1 MQTKNKIGFIGQG
14 WIGKNYALDFID
26 RGFDVVRYAKEPEY
40 EGNKDAL
47 SLCDIIFIA
56 VPTPTTPSGF
66 DFSIIQSVL
75 ALVPK
80 GATAVIKSTIIP
92 GTTQFLQ
99 KMYPDIYVMHS
110 PEFLT
115 EVTARQDASH
125 PERNIVGIPEQTDVY
140 VRKAEEVLAVLPSA
154 PFSKIMDST
163 AAEFIKYAGNNL
175 FFAKVVFMNTLFDL
189 ATSYGLDWSVIKESL
204 AADPRIG
211 STHLDPVHKT
221 GRGAGGNCFIKDFKA
236 FEDLYI
242 EKVGD
247 EKGVAFLEAMEA
259 KNIELLKSTHKD
271 LDLLQGVYGK
281 EV

>member
-125 PERNIVGIPEQTDVY
+125 PERSS
-140 VRKAEEVLAVLPSA
+140 R
-154 PFSKIMDST
+154 
-163 AAEFIKYAGNNL
+163 
-175 FFAKVVFMNTLFDL
+175 
-189 ATSYGLDWSVIKESL
+189 
-204 AADPRIG
+204 
-211 STHLDPVHKT
+211 
-221 GRGAGGNCFIKDFKA
+221 
-236 FEDLYI
+236 
-242 EKVGD
+242 
-247 EKGVAFLEAMEA
+247 
-259 KNIELLKSTHKD
+259 
-271 LDLLQGVYGK
+271 
-281 EV
+281 